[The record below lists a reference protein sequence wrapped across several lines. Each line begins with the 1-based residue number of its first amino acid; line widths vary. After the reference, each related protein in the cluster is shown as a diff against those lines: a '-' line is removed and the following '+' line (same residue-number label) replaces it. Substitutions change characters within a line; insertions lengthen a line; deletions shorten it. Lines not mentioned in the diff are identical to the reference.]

1 MTTFT
6 RADVDAFEARQAAAI
21 NARIRKM
28 ADGVKGYQAPPAAPA
43 RKLALSLLSEAE
55 IQQSI
60 AAYLDG
66 LGREC
71 FYVWH
76 RMDQPTT
83 CRVGT
88 PDFVGWIRGRPFALE
103 VKRPGAKETREQA
116 GELMRGQLAGAKVAV
131 VHSLG
136 EAVKVLVGF

>member
-1 MTTFT
+1 MSNPFCQWTD
-6 RADVDAFEARQAAAI
+6 AEVDAHNLRVRPQ
-21 NARIRKM
+21 
-28 ADGVKGYQAPPAAPA
+28 PAALMA
-43 RKLALSLLSEAE
+43 EAKERDTLEKTTRLRAGNGKSEAE

-60 AAYLDG
+60 AAYLDSH
-66 LGREC
+66 GREC

-116 GELMRGQLAGAKVAV
+116 GELLRGQLAGARVAV
-131 VHSLG
+131 VHSLA
-136 EAVKVLVGF
+136 EAAKALAGI

>member
-1 MTTFT
+1 MSNPFCQWTD
-6 RADVDAFEARQAAAI
+6 AEVDAHNLRVRPQPGALMAEAKERDTLEKTTRLRAA
-21 NARIRKM
+21 NGK
-28 ADGVKGYQAPPAAPA
+28 
-43 RKLALSLLSEAE
+43 SEAE

-60 AAYLDG
+60 AAYLDSH
-66 LGREC
+66 GREC

-88 PDFVGWIRGRPFALE
+88 PDFVGWIRGKPFALE

-116 GELMRGQLAGAKVAV
+116 GELLRGQLAGARVAV
-131 VHSLG
+131 VHSLA
-136 EAVKVLVGF
+136 EAAKALAGI

>member
-1 MTTFT
+1 MSNPFCQWTD
-6 RADVDAFEARQAAAI
+6 AEVDAHNLRVRPQ
-21 NARIRKM
+21 
-28 ADGVKGYQAPPAAPA
+28 PAALMA
-43 RKLALSLLSEAE
+43 EAKERDTLEKTTRLRAANGKSEAE

-66 LGREC
+66 HGREC

-88 PDFVGWIRGRPFALE
+88 PDFVGWIRGKPFALE
-103 VKRPGAKETREQA
+103 VKRPGSKETREQA
-116 GELMRGQLAGAKVAV
+116 GELLRGQLAGARVAV
-131 VHSLG
+131 VHSLA
-136 EAVKVLVGF
+136 EAAKALAGI

>member
-1 MTTFT
+1 MNPFCRWTD
-6 RADVDAFEARQAAAI
+6 AEVDAHNLRVRPQ
-21 NARIRKM
+21 
-28 ADGVKGYQAPPAAPA
+28 PAALMAEAKERDTLKKTA
-43 RKLALSLLSEAE
+43 RLRAANGKSESE

-60 AAYLDG
+60 AAYLDSH
-66 LGREC
+66 GREC

-88 PDFVGWIRGRPFALE
+88 PDFVGWIRGKPFALE

-116 GELMRGQLAGAKVAV
+116 GELLRGQLAGAKVAV

-136 EAVKVLVGF
+136 EAVKALVGF

>member
-1 MTTFT
+1 MSLPFCRWTD
-6 RADVDAFEARQAAAI
+6 AEVDAHNLRVRPQ
-21 NARIRKM
+21 
-28 ADGVKGYQAPPAAPA
+28 PAALMA
-43 RKLALSLLSEAE
+43 EAKERDTLKKTDRLRAANGKSESE

-60 AAYLDG
+60 AAYLDSH
-66 LGREC
+66 GREC

-116 GELMRGQLAGAKVAV
+116 GELLRGQLAGAKVAV

-136 EAVKVLVGF
+136 EAVKALVGF

>member
-1 MTTFT
+1 MSLPTFT
-6 RADVDAFEARQAAAI
+6 SAWFIAHEAEQRAKKATQRLDPS
-21 NARIRKM
+21 
-28 ADGVKGYQAPPAAPA
+28 PP
-43 RKLALSLLSEAE
+43 RKLPMSRLSEAE

-60 AAYLDG
+60 AAYLDSH
-66 LGREC
+66 GREC

-88 PDFVGWIRGRPFALE
+88 PDFVGWIRGKPFALE

-116 GELMRGQLAGAKVAV
+116 GELLRGQLAGAKVAV

-136 EAVKVLVGF
+136 EAVQAVVGF

>member
-1 MTTFT
+1 MSLPFCRWTD
-6 RADVDAFEARQAAAI
+6 AEVDAHNLRVRPQ
-21 NARIRKM
+21 
-28 ADGVKGYQAPPAAPA
+28 PAALMA
-43 RKLALSLLSEAE
+43 EAKERDILKKTDRLRAANGKSESE

-60 AAYLDG
+60 AAYLDSH
-66 LGREC
+66 GREC

-88 PDFVGWIRGRPFALE
+88 PDFVGWIRGKPFALE

-116 GELMRGQLAGAKVAV
+116 GELLRGQLAGAKVAV

-136 EAVKVLVGF
+136 EAVKALVGF

>member
-1 MTTFT
+1 MRNPFCQWTD
-6 RADVDAFEARQAAAI
+6 AEVDAHNLRVRPQ
-21 NARIRKM
+21 
-28 ADGVKGYQAPPAAPA
+28 PAALMA
-43 RKLALSLLSEAE
+43 EAKERDTLEKTTRLRAANGKSEAE

-60 AAYLDG
+60 AAYLDSH
-66 LGREC
+66 GREC

-88 PDFVGWIRGRPFALE
+88 PDFVGWIRGKPFALE

-116 GELMRGQLAGAKVAV
+116 GELLRGQLAGARVAV
-131 VHSLG
+131 VHSLA
-136 EAVKVLVGF
+136 EAAKALAGI